1 MSKKLL
7 TICVFG
13 LASLVGC
20 NQSGSGEQA
29 SDVFSSQSASNGSV
43 SEKQAIV
50 KFNLTDAPN
59 KELKSVVV
67 DIDHME
73 VVVAGKGKQGR
84 LILAKGLGPVD
95 LLKLQNGVTLP
106 LQDIVAPEGIRIQ
119 QIRLI
124 LKSEGHYAV
133 KTNDEVCELKTPS
146 AQKTGVKIILTNKV
160 EFEAGHEYN
169 ILVDFDAHKSVVV
182 QGNGGC
188 LLKPVLKLKSAYK
201 KPIETETDEEAN
213 DNYAN
218 PGCENGSCDPG
229 TGSDTDVDNSTDTG
243 SDTGVDTG
251 SDNTGGEELVVTPEE
266 NDSTTDDGWDYTPVV
281 DGQDVPVVTESE
293 LESLL

>member
-1 MSKKLL
+1 MSKRMLL
-7 TICVFG
+7 IGVFG
-13 LASLVGC
+13 VASLVGC
-20 NQSGSGEQA
+20 NQPGQSVTGT
-29 SDVFSSQSASNGSV
+29 SDVSSSSAGNYA
-43 SEKQAIV
+43 EKALV

-59 KELKSVVV
+59 KEVKSVVV

-73 VVVAGKGKQGR
+73 VLVAGKGKQGR

-95 LLKLQNGVTLP
+95 LLKLQNGVTMP
-106 LQDIVAPEGIRIQ
+106 LQDIEAPEGIQIQ
-119 QIRLI
+119 QIRLV

-146 AQKTGVKIILTNKV
+146 AQKTGVKIILTNKIA
-160 EFEAGHEYN
+160 FEAGHQYN

-201 KPIETETDEEAN
+201 SPIVVDDDQSEDGTDDGD
-213 DNYAN
+213 DNQAN
-218 PGCENGSCDPG
+218 PGCETGSCTPSDDG
-229 TGSDTDVDNSTDTG
+229 SDTETGSDDG
-243 SDTGVDTG
+243 SDTSTG
-251 SDNTGGEELVVTPEE
+251 GDNTGGEELVTDPEE
-266 NDSTTDDGWDYTPVV
+266 NSSEDDGWDYTPIV
-281 DGQDVPVVTESE
+281 DGAIPVVTESE